1 MLSRD
6 VRAARERCHRNFKL
20 CAREVLDGRLG
31 GEVPTFG
38 VGDATTFFSQVYHSA
53 PRNFVQP
60 EWMPTPPLPKVE
72 FDDTPFSDSEVVR
85 VIKKMKTQSA
95 PSPFDR
101 VGYVIFKQCPSLL
114 PALVQLFNMC
124 WAQST
129 IPAEWKCAAIKLI
142 PKSSATEDPA
152 NPANF
157 RPIALTPCIGK
168 LFTTLLRNRWLR
180 YMVANHY
187 LDPSLQKAFM
197 PTVPGCTE
205 HHLKL
210 SSILAEAH
218 SNHKSVAV
226 CWLDLANAY
235 GSVHHALIN
244 FSLRHYHSPP
254 QFLATVQ
261 ALYTGLNAKVIT
273 ADWETPVISLQK
285 GVYQGDPLSVVIFN
299 TVMNT
304 LLDTIS
310 LRSDLG
316 YQFSNS
322 RRRVNILQYADDTC
336 LVANSPASCQY
347 LLNTTADWLLWSGM
361 TAKVPKCQCLSLQAS
376 SGKLADPHLTL
387 SGIPIPFST
396 GAVRFLG
403 MQIQIPRD
411 QAAAREGVTTRLQE
425 MLVAIDE
432 TSLTRKQK
440 LLLYSGGVCPRLSW
454 PLLIQEF
461 PATWMEKQVDPMVTR
476 FLKKW
481 SGLGKSANTA
491 ILYLP
496 RSLGGLNLPAPSTL
510 HKKLQVSRQCQLL
523 TSQDSCVRFL
533 ADRGL
538 QREQGLSRK
547 KFRPATEAREAL
559 KISPGG
565 RKKSL
570 MKIAKGAVAEEV
582 NTSHLDHLQS
592 LERQGQLSRC
602 TYPSCAPIW
611 SQAVQALP
619 EDQLKFAINA
629 AVDVLPHNANLHLWK
644 KKNDPLCPLCHENQ
658 TLLHI
663 LNNCRVARDLRR
675 YNLRHDLI
683 LKAIAD
689 VVSCNIPSTTTLTA
703 DISDSYTFPL
713 HIVTT
718 DLRPD
723 LIWWDDFH
731 KSLTL
736 VELTVCFETN
746 FEDAARRKSAKY
758 AHLVQQAQAKGYR
771 TNLITL
777 QVGSRGVPDLPTF
790 ERLADTLSFSRK
802 ELEKLLVNVSKLALS
817 GSFSIWCARNKTL

>member
-1 MLSRD
+1 MVSTTGHSTCPFCNGSYLQLGKHLPHCKERDGRDYTHLLSAKTLQKRSQSKKKTECPKCHNFFKRLDTHFRVSATCKEITSLPDPNNPVMSSGLELPSQGQARDEAAIFSSPQHSNSAGSAPSSPVVPALTTSTINTSLQHNPVLKTTLILPTTAEDWKQANLYFKTSLVPVALAVTSLDEMSSILCEGVYSYFASTFGTKPISAKKQKKRPLHNRTLKEVERKKEAKRELRSAKRSGSPAEVVQSIAHHFISLVRTHSQLKRASASRMLSRD

-273 ADWETPVISLQK
+273 ADWETPV
-285 GVYQGDPLSVVIFN
+285 G
-299 TVMNT
+299 
-304 LLDTIS
+304 
-310 LRSDLG
+310 
-316 YQFSNS
+316 
-322 RRRVNILQYADDTC
+322 
-336 LVANSPASCQY
+336 
-347 LLNTTADWLLWSGM
+347 
-361 TAKVPKCQCLSLQAS
+361 
-376 SGKLADPHLTL
+376 L
-387 SGIPIPFST
+387 SGGSPVS
-396 GAVRFLG
+396 G
-403 MQIQIPRD
+403 D
-411 QAAAREGVTTRLQE
+411 LQ
-425 MLVAIDE
+425 
-432 TSLTRKQK
+432 
-440 LLLYSGGVCPRLSW
+440 
-454 PLLIQEF
+454 
-461 PATWMEKQVDPMVTR
+461 
-476 FLKKW
+476 
-481 SGLGKSANTA
+481 
-491 ILYLP
+491 
-496 RSLGGLNLPAPSTL
+496 
-510 HKKLQVSRQCQLL
+510 H
-523 TSQDSCVRFL
+523 
-533 ADRGL
+533 
-538 QREQGLSRK
+538 
-547 KFRPATEAREAL
+547 
-559 KISPGG
+559 
-565 RKKSL
+565 
-570 MKIAKGAVAEEV
+570 
-582 NTSHLDHLQS
+582 
-592 LERQGQLSRC
+592 
-602 TYPSCAPIW
+602 
-611 SQAVQALP
+611 
-619 EDQLKFAINA
+619 
-629 AVDVLPHNANLHLWK
+629 
-644 KKNDPLCPLCHENQ
+644 CHE
-658 TLLHI
+658 HS
-663 LNNCRVARDLRR
+663 VG
-675 YNLRHDLI
+675 YNF
-683 LKAIAD
+683 
-689 VVSCNIPSTTTLTA
+689 T
-703 DISDSYTFPL
+703 
-713 HIVTT
+713 
-718 DLRPD
+718 
-723 LIWWDDFH
+723 
-731 KSLTL
+731 
-736 VELTVCFETN
+736 
-746 FEDAARRKSAKY
+746 
-758 AHLVQQAQAKGYR
+758 
-771 TNLITL
+771 
-777 QVGSRGVPDLPTF
+777 QV
-790 ERLADTLSFSRK
+790 
-802 ELEKLLVNVSKLALS
+802 
-817 GSFSIWCARNKTL
+817 